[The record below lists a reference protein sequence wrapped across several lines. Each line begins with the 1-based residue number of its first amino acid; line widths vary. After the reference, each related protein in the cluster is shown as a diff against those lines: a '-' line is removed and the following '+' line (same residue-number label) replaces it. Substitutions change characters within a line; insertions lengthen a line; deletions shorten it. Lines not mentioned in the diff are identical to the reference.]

1 MADYLVTDTEL
12 TSVADAIRARGGT
25 SASLAFPSGFVTA
38 INNIPSGVTPS
49 GISIDGLATNTQ
61 PSGAITLGSSVTSIG
76 DNAFKSKTGITSVT
90 GQNVITINTG
100 AFWLCSGMT
109 EVFFPS
115 CTTLK
120 TEVFRESGILT
131 LTDSH
136 LPLVTSMVQASLGN
150 MRNVTTVSLSSPTS
164 LPNYCLDACSSL
176 ESVSFP
182 NVTSI
187 GLGCFRNCTKLTSV
201 SFPKA
206 TTTGNN
212 AFSSCGNNA
221 DVSSITLDFPAAT
234 VIPNNSFNN
243 MQKLTALILR
253 HTSVVELNNISAFAN
268 TPMRGYNSQNGT
280 VYVPSA
286 LISSYQT
293 ATNWSTIYNEGYCT
307 FAAIE
312 GSAYEL

>member
-1 MADYLVTDTEL
+1 MAMKLYSDSDI
-12 TSVADAIRARGGT
+12 SDIADAIRSKNGT
-25 SASLAFPSGFVTA
+25 SNTYKVSQMASAIQAIPTGITPTGTKQISITQNGTTTEDVTNYASAEITVNVSG
-38 INNIPSGVTPS
+38 GG
-49 GISIDGLATNTQ
+49 GISIDDIATNTQ
-61 PSGAITLGSSVTSIG
+61 PSGVVTLGNSVTSIG
-76 DNAFKSKTGITSVT
+76 SDAFRSKTGITSVI
-90 GQNVITINTG
+90 GLNVITIGTS
-100 AFWLCSGMT
+100 AFYSCSGMT

-187 GLGCFRNCTKLTSV
+187 GLGCFRNCTMLTR
-201 SFPKA
+201 
-206 TTTGNN
+206 
-212 AFSSCGNNA
+212 
-221 DVSSITLDFPAAT
+221 
-234 VIPNNSFNN
+234 
-243 MQKLTALILR
+243 LILR
-253 HTSVVELNNISAFAN
+253 HTSVVQLKNISAFAT

-293 ATNWSTIYNEGYCT
+293 ATNWSTIYSEGHCT
-307 FAAIE
+307 FVAIE
-312 GSAYEL
+312 GSIYE